1 MGYSSEGSLASQI
14 KNNNIKKVNI
24 DQKDYTV
31 RCGVYNLKSFSG
43 HIMCNQLLDY
53 IGSINTEKVII
64 HHASKSAKENFA
76 RLLKQKYEKELK
88 TTKVVCSNS
97 SLRFKIF

>member
-1 MGYSSEGSLASQI
+1 
-14 KNNNIKKVNI
+14 
-24 DQKDYTV
+24 
-31 RCGVYNLKSFSG
+31 
-43 HIMCNQLLDY
+43 MCNQLLDY

-76 RLLKQKYEKELK
+76 RLLKQKYEEELK

-97 SLRFKIF
+97 SLRTRL